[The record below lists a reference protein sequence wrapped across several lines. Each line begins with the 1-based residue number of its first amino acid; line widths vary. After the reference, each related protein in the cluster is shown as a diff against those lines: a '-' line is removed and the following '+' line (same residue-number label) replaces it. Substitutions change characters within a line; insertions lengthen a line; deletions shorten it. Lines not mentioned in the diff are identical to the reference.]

1 MAKKNFNISSTL
13 KKNKQETALPKK
25 VELKK
30 TTKDIDLVK
39 ETVEQLHSTEP
50 VSKDV
55 KPVVKEESKE
65 EIITETKKVAP
76 KRTTRA
82 KSVKPE
88 KRKVDK
94 SELKRLTV
102 IMPKE
107 IHRRLKIKAINL
119 DSTLNDYIVGLIK
132 DDLGI

>member
-13 KKNKQETALPKK
+13 KKNKPEPTLPKK

-39 ETVEQLHSTEP
+39 ETVEKLHTEEA
-50 VSKDV
+50 
-55 KPVVKEESKE
+55 VVKEEIKSIVEEQSVKE
-65 EIITETKKVAP
+65 EVVEPKK
-76 KRTTRA
+76 TTPRRRA
-82 KSVKPE
+82 KTEKTM
-88 KRKVDK
+88 KRKIDTMEV
-94 SELKRLTV
+94 KRMTV

-107 IHRRLKIKAINL
+107 VHRRLKIKAINL

-132 DDLGI
+132 DDLDV

>member
-13 KKNKQETALPKK
+13 KKNKQEATLPKK

-50 VSKDV
+50 VAKEV
-55 KPVVKEESKE
+55 KPVIKEEVAE
-65 EIITETKKVAP
+65 PTKIAP

-82 KSVKPE
+82 KSVKTE

-119 DSTLNDYIVGLIK
+119 DSTLNDYIVGLIR
-132 DDLGI
+132 DDLGV